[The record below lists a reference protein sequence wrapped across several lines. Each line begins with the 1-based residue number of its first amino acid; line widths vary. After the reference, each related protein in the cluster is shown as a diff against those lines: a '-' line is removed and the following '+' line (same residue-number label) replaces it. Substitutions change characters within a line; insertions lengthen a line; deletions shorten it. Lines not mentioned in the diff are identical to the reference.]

1 MESLHI
7 RLKRIRLG
15 MGLSQKDFAE
25 QVGVC
30 RETISRWESGKHK
43 PQQICED
50 KLNEILDNYD
60 KIIGLS
66 DKF

>member
-7 RLKRIRLG
+7 RLKRIRLQ

-25 QVGVC
+25 QVGVR
-30 RETISRWESGKHK
+30 RETISRWENEKHE

>member
-7 RLKRIRLG
+7 RLKRIRLC

-25 QVGVC
+25 QVSVC
-30 RETISRWESGKHK
+30 RETINRWESSKHN
-43 PQQICED
+43 PQRICED

-66 DKF
+66 DKL